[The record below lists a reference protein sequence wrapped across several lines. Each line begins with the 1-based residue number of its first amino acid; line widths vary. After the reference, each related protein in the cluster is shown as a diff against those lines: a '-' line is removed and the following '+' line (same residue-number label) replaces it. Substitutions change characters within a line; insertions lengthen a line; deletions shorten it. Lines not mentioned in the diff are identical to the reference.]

1 MFPFLLDAEG
11 GDWLMFPFSSMI
23 CADGKKPGKNIEI
36 MESAVIFQEGHGS
49 YARDDSGRL
58 EIERLCRDLRAG
70 EGSERILF

>member
-1 MFPFLLDAEG
+1 MFPFL
-11 GDWLMFPFSSMI
+11 SVI
-23 CADGKKPGKNIEI
+23 CADGKKAKKYIEI

-58 EIERLCRDLRAG
+58 EIERLCRDRHTG

>member
-1 MFPFLLDAEG
+1 LINISFFIRDLCRWEKA
-11 GDWLMFPFSSMI
+11 
-23 CADGKKPGKNIEI
+23 GKNIEI
-36 MESAVIFQEGHGS
+36 MESAVIFQEGDGS